1 MEIGLSL
8 TCPSCGRRFASA
20 LQMDRETFERI
31 KLEGQRDRCPFC
43 GTSSW
48 FEKGDYMFTTGD
60 EPDSGT

>member
-1 MEIGLSL
+1 
-8 TCPSCGRRFASA
+8 
-20 LQMDRETFERI
+20 MDRETFERI

-48 FEKGDYMFTTGD
+48 FEKGGYMFTTGD